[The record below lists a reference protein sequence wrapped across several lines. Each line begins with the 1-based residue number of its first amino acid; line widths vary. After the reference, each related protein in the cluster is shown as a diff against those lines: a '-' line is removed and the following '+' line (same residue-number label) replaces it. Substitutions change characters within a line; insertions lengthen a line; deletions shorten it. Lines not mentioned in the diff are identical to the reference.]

1 MWEPM
6 IQSEHAELEKALG
19 YHFRN
24 PAMLERALTHSSR
37 RAEAKPESSSD
48 QVALRDNE
56 RLEFLGDSVLNL
68 LVAEA
73 LLQTFPDWTEGELSK
88 ARARLVSAA
97 YLAEA
102 ARRLRLGNFLRLGR
116 GEEKTG
122 GRDKPAMLADA
133 LEAVLAALFL
143 DGGLDVARRVVHQ
156 TLLEGPLSEAAHL
169 LRQPDFKSGLQE
181 FLQQRGEAAPVFRV
195 VEEKGP
201 DHRKTFVVEVSVEG
215 QRLASAS
222 GSSKKEAEQAAARL
236 ALEEL
241 AASSPRGD

>member
-1 MWEPM
+1 MAPG
-6 IQSEHAELEKALG
+6 EHAELEKALG
-19 YHFRN
+19 YQFRN

-37 RAEAKPESSSD
+37 RAETKPDPSSD
-48 QVALRDNE
+48 QAALRDNE

-73 LLQTFPDWTEGELSK
+73 LLKTFPDWTEGQLSK

-97 YLAEA
+97 SLAEA
-102 ARRLRLGNFLRLGR
+102 ARRLRLGDFLRLGR

-122 GRDKPAMLADA
+122 GRDKPTMLADA
-133 LEAVLAALFL
+133 FEAVLAALFL
-143 DGGLDVARRVVHQ
+143 DGGLEVARRVVQQ
-156 TLLEGPLSEAAHL
+156 TLLQGPMTQAAHL
-169 LRQPDFKSGLQE
+169 LPQTDFKSGLQE
-181 FLQQRGEAAPVFRV
+181 FLQQRGEATPVFRV

-222 GSSKKEAEQAAARL
+222 GHTKKEAEQAAARL

-241 AASSPRGD
+241 AASSRRGD